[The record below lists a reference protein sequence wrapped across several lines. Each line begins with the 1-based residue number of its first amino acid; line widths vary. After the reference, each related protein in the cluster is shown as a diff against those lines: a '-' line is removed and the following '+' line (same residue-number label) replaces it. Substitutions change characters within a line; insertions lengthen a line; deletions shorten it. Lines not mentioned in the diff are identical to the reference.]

1 MARKE
6 VLDGAGAVVERS
18 DLEWA
23 RSMPISDFRESGSS
37 FRTHV
42 ALLKS
47 RSVVR
52 AGSSQTYATVNTYD
66 ERPYRADRASNFN
79 DFGRPKEVLETGEL
93 TRRTSRTFFY
103 GTGADPS
110 FTTFI
115 ADKTASETVE
125 VGGESFTSSWKYE
138 AATGFTKSQTIN
150 GITTTFSRDDYGN
163 VASATDANGNLD
175 ALTYPSGGKVTYQY
189 DGENRITR
197 VANGGGGVVF
207 ARAFAYHPSGALD
220 SFRAGNSLLH
230 RFTYDNRYRL
240 KTLNSGGELSLGYS
254 YDRFGNVLGI
264 TDSRSGMNQTFSYD
278 SVDRLETASGVY
290 GALGFESSRSW
301 LTRLSRVLG
310 KP

>member
-1 MARKE
+1 
-6 VLDGAGAVVERS
+6 
-18 DLEWA
+18 
-23 RSMPISDFRESGSS
+23 
-37 FRTHV
+37 V

-47 RSVVR
+47 RTVVR

-79 DFGRPKEVLETGEL
+79 DFGRPKEALETGEL

-163 VASATDANGNLD
+163 VASATDANGNKTRY
-175 ALTYPSGGKVTYQY
+175 TYEWGVVKDTLRPEY
-189 DGENRITR
+189 DITR
-197 VANGGGGVVF
+197 EINRDGTVKSETRRGFKTGF
-207 ARAFAYHPSGALD
+207 EYDQLSRLILTDPPL
-220 SFRAGNSLLH
+220 GNSVVTEYDNATGRLTRVTRGPSVLTSETNGFGQPIKTANSL
-230 RFTYDNRYRL
+230 RVTTVTTYDACGRPVYQ
-240 KTLNSGGELSLGYS
+240 S
-254 YDRFGNVLGI
+254 YPFYEEGPTPNIGPRPSTTRWAAPPGASI
-264 TDSRSGMNQTFSYD
+264 PTARSC
-278 SVDRLETASGVY
+278 ASSTP
-290 GALGFESSRSW
+290 A
-301 LTRLSRVLG
+301 
-310 KP
+310 